1 MEKDSKTEIQAK
13 LFSELVLSESMK
25 NQLRQIC
32 IYADLAGIDMEE
44 IRGKLTEEGKL
55 PCPDKN
61 SSKKVLSEIYDY
73 VACSF

>member
-55 PCPDKN
+55 PCPDKH

>member
-1 MEKDSKTEIQAK
+1 METSNKTEIQTQ

-32 IYADLAGIDMEE
+32 IYASLAGIDMEE
-44 IRGKLTEEGKL
+44 IRIRLTEEGKL

>member
-1 MEKDSKTEIQAK
+1 MQKESEIPQDLAR
-13 LFSELVLSESMK
+13 EMVLSESMK

-32 IYADLAGIDMEE
+32 IYAYLAGINMDL
-44 IRGKLTEEGKL
+44 IREKLIAEGKL

-61 SSKKVLSEIYDY
+61 ASKKVLAEIYDY

>member
-1 MEKDSKTEIQAK
+1 MENRYKTEIFDDLAA
-13 LFSELVLSESMK
+13 EMVLSESMK

-32 IYADLAGIDMEE
+32 VYAVLSGID
-44 IRGKLTEEGKL
+44 IWKLRAGLKEEGRL

>member
-1 MEKDSKTEIQAK
+1 METSNKTEIPGI
-13 LFSELVLSESMK
+13 LLSEMK
-25 NQLRQIC
+25 LSQTMENQLRQIC
-32 IYADLAGIDMEE
+32 IYASLAGIDMEE
-44 IRGKLTEEGKL
+44 IGKRLRAEGKL

>member
-1 MEKDSKTEIQAK
+1 METSNKTEIPSI
-13 LFSELVLSESMK
+13 LLSEMK
-25 NQLRQIC
+25 LSQTMENQLRQIC
-32 IYADLAGIDMEE
+32 IYASLAGIDMEE
-44 IRGKLTEEGKL
+44 IRIRLTEEGKL

>member
-1 MEKDSKTEIQAK
+1 MDTSNTNEIPGNLK
-13 LFSELVLSESMK
+13 SEMVLSQTME

-32 IYADLAGIDMEE
+32 IYAALAGIDMEE
-44 IRGKLTEEGKL
+44 IGKHLRAEGKL

>member
-1 MEKDSKTEIQAK
+1 MEKDSKTEIQTQ

-32 IYADLAGIDMEE
+32 IYADLAGIDMED

>member
-1 MEKDSKTEIQAK
+1 MEKDSKTEIQTQ

>member
-1 MEKDSKTEIQAK
+1 MDTRSKTEIPEDLA
-13 LFSELVLSESMK
+13 SEMVLSESMK

-32 IYADLAGIDMEE
+32 IYASLAGIDMEE
-44 IRGKLTEEGKL
+44 IRIRLTEEGKL

>member
-1 MEKDSKTEIQAK
+1 MEKDSKTEIQTQ

-32 IYADLAGIDMEE
+32 IYADLAGIDMED
-44 IRGKLTEEGKL
+44 IRGKLTVEGKL

>member
-1 MEKDSKTEIQAK
+1 MERVNKTEIQTQ

-32 IYADLAGIDMEE
+32 IYADLAGIDMED
-44 IRGKLTEEGKL
+44 IRGKLTAEGKL

>member
-1 MEKDSKTEIQAK
+1 METSNKTEIPDI
-13 LFSELVLSESMK
+13 LLSEMK
-25 NQLRQIC
+25 LSQTMENQLRQIC
-32 IYADLAGIDMEE
+32 IYAYLAGIDMEE
-44 IRGKLTEEGKL
+44 IRIWLTEEGKL

>member
-1 MEKDSKTEIQAK
+1 METSNKTEIPGN
-13 LFSELVLSESMK
+13 LSSEMVLSESMK
-25 NQLRQIC
+25 IQLRQIC
-32 IYADLAGIDMEE
+32 IYATLAGIDVEE
-44 IRGKLTEEGKL
+44 IRLKLESEGKL

>member
-1 MEKDSKTEIQAK
+1 METDSKTEIQAK

-32 IYADLAGIDMEE
+32 IYAALAGIDMEE
-44 IRGKLTEEGKL
+44 IRKRLRAEGKL

-61 SSKKVLSEIYDY
+61 SAKKVLSEIYDY